1 MISGPIPLRVVAA
14 FLGKRE
20 AEIHAVLEADRIPFV
35 PVNAGKRP
43 EVRIYLTALL
53 DWVNGRA
60 AHGTMTAEQ
69 LSSELERCRDRLQ
82 AQDAQKRAKKSTKTA
97 A

>member
-1 MISGPIPLRVVAA
+1 MITGPIPLRVVAA

-35 PVNAGKRP
+35 PMSSGKRP

-69 LSSELERCRDRLQ
+69 LSAELERCRDHLLSL
-82 AQDAQKRAKKSTKTA
+82 DAKKRAEKSTKATA
-97 A
+97 